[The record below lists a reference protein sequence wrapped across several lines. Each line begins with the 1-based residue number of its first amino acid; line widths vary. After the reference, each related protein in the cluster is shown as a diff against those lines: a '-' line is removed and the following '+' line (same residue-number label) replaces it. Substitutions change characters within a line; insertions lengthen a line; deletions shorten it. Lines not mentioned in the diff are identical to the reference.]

1 MTQIDPTYVAA
12 HEHGVVRIYSINLP
26 NDEVDAFSTLQKE
39 FFPGEPEPDY
49 WALKD
54 WLGAD
59 TLDPEYVN
67 VIDID
72 DLQDMQFVDYLI
84 EGYDVT
90 GEDIASHRAALDGL
104 RGHVAIVT
112 SAAFGGVE
120 QDLKANTDALTL
132 ENTFLIHAVSLRQ
145 RSASISFRPLP
156 KDGADGILTPPNA
169 QKKKPP
175 SDAAMGGRVAT
186 IALLVMGLLVW
197 IMIKVAG

>member
-1 MTQIDPTYVAA
+1 MRSTQP
-12 HEHGVVRIYSINLP
+12 ESRMK
-26 NDEVDAFSTLQKE
+26 VDAFSTLQKE

-156 KDGADGILTPPNA
+156 RSEKETSLGRRNGRACGHDCIAGDGSSGVDHD
-169 QKKKPP
+169 Q
-175 SDAAMGGRVAT
+175 GGRMT
-186 IALLVMGLLVW
+186 QLDLLRNCHLKECHANAV
-197 IMIKVAG
+197 